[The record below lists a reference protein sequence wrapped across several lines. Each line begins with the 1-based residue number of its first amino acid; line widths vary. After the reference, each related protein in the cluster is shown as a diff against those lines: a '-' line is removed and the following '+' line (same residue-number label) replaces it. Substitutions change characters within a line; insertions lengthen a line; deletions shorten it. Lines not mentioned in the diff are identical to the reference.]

1 MSTGKALRLTL
12 HDPKKRAHPIWP
24 VFIPFAGCPYRCI
37 YCSQNAQTGKDTKP
51 LPTILQTLEDDL
63 NEARALGRGPYELAF
78 FGGTFTAL
86 PEDDSQPFLEL
97 ARHFAE
103 IGLVSRVRCS
113 TRPDA
118 VSRESLLRFR
128 EQSLNLVEL
137 GIQSFDDH
145 ALKAS
150 GRNYSGSLA
159 RQAAQ
164 TVREA
169 GLGLGI
175 QLMPGLPGDSPGV
188 FQNDVETAIA
198 LKPDCV
204 RLYPCIVMEGT
215 PLAERWKNGEYSP
228 WELEQTRE
236 ELALAL
242 NAFRKAEIRVIR
254 IGLAPEESMNASIL
268 AGPWHPAL
276 GQSVRG
282 LALHHALA
290 PHLQGVRS
298 IAAPRRYQGEFFG
311 HKGELKARYAD
322 LGLDERHVRFED
334 RSDFLLEG

>member
-1 MSTGKALRLTL
+1 MSTRNVFRLTIPE
-12 HDPKKRAHPIWP
+12 PKKRSHPIWP

-37 YCSQNAQTGKDTKP
+37 YCSQNAQTGKGTEP
-51 LPTILQTLEDDL
+51 LQTILQTLENNL
-63 NEARALGRGPYELAF
+63 NEAQELGRGPYELAF
-78 FGGTFTAL
+78 FGGNFTAL
-86 PEDDSQPFLEL
+86 PEDDSRLFLDL
-97 ARHFAE
+97 ARRYTKTGF
-103 IGLVSRVRCS
+103 VSGVRCS

-118 VSRESLLRFR
+118 VSKDSLLHFK
-128 EQSLNLVEL
+128 EQGLDLVEL

-145 ALKAS
+145 ALKTS
-150 GRNYSGSLA
+150 GRRYSGTLA
-159 RQAAQ
+159 REAAH
-164 TVREA
+164 TVHEA

-175 QLMPGLPGDSPGV
+175 QLMPGLPGDRLGV
-188 FQNDVETAIA
+188 FRSDVETAID

-215 PLAERWKNGEYSP
+215 ALAERWRNGEYRP
-228 WELEQTRE
+228 WELEQARE

-242 NAFRKAEIRVIR
+242 NAFRKAGIRVIR

-276 GQSVRG
+276 GQSVRA
-282 LALHHALA
+282 LALYHALG
-290 PHLQGVRS
+290 PHLKGVRS

-334 RSDFLLEG
+334 RSDFRLEG